1 MPSGTLRNLNDEINT
16 RILVKTD
23 TTGES
28 AWIHLFFLSHSRAF
42 LEGIR
47 CPGRDKGLM
56 PSEGNAGNFLNPRI

>member
-28 AWIHLFFLSHSRAF
+28 AWIHLFFYRIAVHSWRAF
-42 LEGIR
+42 AALAGT
-47 CPGRDKGLM
+47 RD
-56 PSEGNAGNFLNPRI
+56 